1 MFLVHPIQ
9 PPPPT
14 STTPT
19 STTTT
24 TTPPTAT
31 PTTTPPVHTLLQA
44 TDTGAY
50 HIQISGLDNIILT
63 KGTTLLLSN
72 PTVETYKDIVI
83 VAQTTVLGDSTVI
96 LQQKL
101 THPFTINSVITLCNL
116 YDLNY
121 HDRPLYTYHPSLTS
135 HIPTTASSNPSNL
148 THITSHSPQPLI
160 FQVRTLVNIL
170 SHQGRFINLQRFLW
184 DQNKLTDMSPLAAI
198 QSIEE
203 LTTGIL
209 SNSSLSFTSKDCYR
223 LWVEMERVYPKEAI
237 SAYDPHTFFSNP
249 TTTSATTTTAATASP
264 STTTPGS
271 AAVGGVGQ
279 SGTRI
284 TLQQTKNYEDFLK
297 IALRK
302 LGSEYP
308 VETKELLYK
317 FHIHNNINKQIDLF
331 TLCMSLKERK
341 MLPALI
347 FHLNSFEAIAIY
359 KQLLG

>member
-14 STTPT
+14 STATPFT
-19 STTTT
+19 ATT
-24 TTPPTAT
+24 TTPTAT
-31 PTTTPPVHTLLQA
+31 PVHTLLQA
-44 TDTGAY
+44 TDPGAY

-83 VAQTTVLGDSTVI
+83 IAQTTTLGSSTVI

-101 THPFTINSVITLCNL
+101 THPYTINSVISLCNL

-121 HDRPLYTYHPSLTS
+121 HDRPLYTYHPSLTQ
-135 HIPTTASSNPSNL
+135 IPTTVSSTTSNL
-148 THITSHSPQPLI
+148 QNSPQPLI

-170 SHQGRFINLQRFLW
+170 SHQGRFINLQRYLW

-237 SAYDPHTFFSNP
+237 SAYDPHTFFSNISNTNTS
-249 TTTSATTTTAATASP
+249 TTATTNVSGATTAGVAASGGGG
-264 STTTPGS
+264 TGT
-271 AAVGGVGQ
+271 AVGGVGQ
-279 SGTRI
+279 SGTGTRI

-302 LGSEYP
+302 LG
-308 VETKELLYK
+308 
-317 FHIHNNINKQIDLF
+317 
-331 TLCMSLKERK
+331 
-341 MLPALI
+341 
-347 FHLNSFEAIAIY
+347 
-359 KQLLG
+359 